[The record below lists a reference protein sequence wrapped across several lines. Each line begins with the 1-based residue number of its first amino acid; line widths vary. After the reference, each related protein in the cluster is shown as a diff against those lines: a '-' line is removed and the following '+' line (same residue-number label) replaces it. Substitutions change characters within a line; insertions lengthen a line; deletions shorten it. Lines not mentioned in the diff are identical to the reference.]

1 MTGLQ
6 LAMLSGAMLSA
17 GVVLI
22 VVGMVPAPVHLKD
35 AIGRLQPSSLTA
47 DPVDAAGKVDAEV
60 RLGRWAEQHLPG
72 VVWGA
77 PPEKDLALLG
87 RTRAAFYGSKIISA
101 VLGLL
106 VVPVISVAT
115 MLLGLPI
122 PVAVPVL
129 GSLGFAILLWFLP
142 NNELRDQA
150 RKAREEFS
158 YALGAFVEMVALERL
173 AGATVPQAL
182 IRAAD
187 TGDSWVFHRLATTLR
202 RTNYTGQNPW
212 DALAD
217 MGNHLHLP
225 DLTDLA
231 DIMRL
236 GGSDG
241 TRVYDSLR
249 ARAAAMR
256 NATLNTQISRAN
268 AAGERIAVPV
278 AGLVLVLAITL
289 VVPAVLRMI

>member
-6 LAMLSGAMLSA
+6 LAMLSGATIVGGL
-17 GVVLI
+17 VLI
-22 VVGMVPAPVHLKD
+22 AVGMIPAPVHLKD
-35 AIGRLQPSSLTA
+35 AIARLQPTIHASTHLPPEPSA
-47 DPVDAAGKVDAEV
+47 DRET

-72 VVWGA
+72 MVWGT
-77 PPEKDLALLG
+77 PPVKDLTLLG
-87 RTRAAFYGSKIISA
+87 RTTASLYGSKIISA
-101 VLGLL
+101 TLGLL
-106 VVPVISVAT
+106 LVPILSVAT
-115 MLLGLPI
+115 MMIGLPVSMPI
-122 PVAVPVL
+122 PLL
-129 GSLGFAILLWFLP
+129 GSLGFAALMWWLP
-142 NNELRDQA
+142 NHELRDKA

-187 TGDSWVFHRLATTLR
+187 TGDSWVFQRLSATLR
-202 RTNYTGQNPW
+202 RTQYTGQNPW

-217 MGNHLHLP
+217 LGASIDLP
-225 DLTDLA
+225 DLVDLA

-249 ARAAAMR
+249 ARAATMR
-256 NATLNTQISRAN
+256 NATLNAQISRAN

-278 AGLVLVLAITL
+278 AGLVLVLALTL
-289 VVPAVLRMI
+289 VIPAILRMI

>member
-6 LAMLSGAMLSA
+6 LAMLSGATIVGGL
-17 GVVLI
+17 VLI
-22 VVGMVPAPVHLKD
+22 VVGMIPAPVHLKD
-35 AIGRLQPSSLTA
+35 AIARLQPTIHASTHLPPEPSA
-47 DPVDAAGKVDAEV
+47 DRET

-72 VVWGA
+72 MVWGT
-77 PPEKDLALLG
+77 PPVKDLALLG
-87 RTRAAFYGSKIISA
+87 RTTASLYGSKIISA
-101 VLGLL
+101 TLGLL
-106 VVPVISVAT
+106 LVPILSVAT
-115 MLLGLPI
+115 MMIGLPVSMSI
-122 PVAVPVL
+122 PLL
-129 GSLGFAILLWFLP
+129 GSLGFAALMWWLP
-142 NNELRDQA
+142 NTELRDKA

-173 AGATVPQAL
+173 AGAAVPQAL

-187 TGDSWVFHRLATTLR
+187 TGDSWVFQRLSATLR
-202 RTNYTGQNPW
+202 RTQYTGQNPW

-217 MGNHLHLP
+217 LGASIDLP
-225 DLTDLA
+225 DLVDLA

-249 ARAAAMR
+249 ARAATMR
-256 NATLNTQISRAN
+256 NATLNAQISRAN

-278 AGLVLVLAITL
+278 AGLVLVLALTL
-289 VVPAVLRMI
+289 VIPAILRMI

>member
-6 LAMLSGAMLSA
+6 LAMLSGATIA
-17 GVVLI
+17 GGVVLI
-22 VVGMVPAPVHLKD
+22 VAGMIPAPVHLKD
-35 AIGRLQPSSLTA
+35 AIARLQPTIHASMHLPAEPSA
-47 DPVDAAGKVDAEV
+47 DRET

-72 VVWGA
+72 MVWGT
-77 PPEKDLALLG
+77 PPVKDLALLG
-87 RTRAAFYGSKIISA
+87 RTTASLYGSKIISTT
-101 VLGLL
+101 LGLL
-106 VVPVISVAT
+106 LVPILSVAT
-115 MLLGLPI
+115 MMIGLPVSMPI
-122 PVAVPVL
+122 PVV
-129 GSLGFAILLWFLP
+129 GSLGFAALMWWLP
-142 NNELRDQA
+142 NNELRDKA

-187 TGDSWVFHRLATTLR
+187 TGDSWVFQRLSATLR
-202 RTNYTGQNPW
+202 RTQYTGQNPW

-217 MGNHLHLP
+217 LGASIDLP
-225 DLTDLA
+225 DLVDLA

-249 ARAAAMR
+249 ARAATMR
-256 NATLNTQISRAN
+256 NATLNAQISRAN

-278 AGLVLVLAITL
+278 AGLVLVLALTL
-289 VVPAVLRMI
+289 VIPAILRMI